1 MVSRLPMRLFRP
13 ALLALM
19 LVAAPALAQAPATAP
34 IPAAAEPLQFYVFSF
49 TDTPVAEAAQDVVG
63 GALAYDLTIDPAVE
77 GAVTFRADGWY
88 SSDALLKDFGAALL
102 DQDIALMRTAPGAYA
117 VVPRANVPMM
127 LARGGS
133 LMALAEPATAR
144 PPVPAATVA
153 APTAVYGKDR
163 WWDGAFTVL
172 LIFFGGAVAGA
183 AALFGGQ
190 TVYRRAE
197 ERTRIA
203 APVLRLTDQRRPG
216 TRPPE
221 GAEADPELVI
231 PRFAPRRDL

>member
-1 MVSRLPMRLFRP
+1 MRLLRP
-13 ALLALM
+13 ALIALTLLASP
-19 LVAAPALAQAPATAP
+19 VASQVPATAP

-63 GALAYDLTIDPAVE
+63 GALGYELTLDPAVD
-77 GAVTFRADGWY
+77 GGIVTFRADGWY

-102 DQDIALMRTAPGAYA
+102 DQDIALMRTGRGAYA

-127 LARGGS
+127 MARGGT
-133 LMALAEPATAR
+133 LTTLADPAIAT
-144 PPVPAATVA
+144 PPVAASA
-153 APTAVYGKDR
+153 AVDAPVAVYGRDR
-163 WWDGAFTVL
+163 WWEGAFAAL

-197 ERTRIA
+197 ERARIA
-203 APVLRLTDQRRPG
+203 APLLRLTDQRQPVV
-216 TRPPE
+216 RPPE
-221 GAEADPELVI
+221 GAEADPDLVI
-231 PRFAPRRDL
+231 PRFDEQS

>member
-1 MVSRLPMRLFRP
+1 MVSRFPMRLLRP
-13 ALLALM
+13 ALLALTLM
-19 LVAAPALAQAPATAP
+19 AAPALAQAPATAP

-49 TDTPVAEAAQDVVG
+49 TDTPVAEAAQDIVG
-63 GALAYDLTIDPAVE
+63 GALAWDVTIDPTVD
-77 GAVTFRADGWY
+77 GVVTFRADGWY
-88 SSDALLKDFGAALL
+88 SSDALLKDFGSALL

-133 LMALAEPATAR
+133 LMALAEPVTAR
-144 PPVPAATVA
+144 PPLPAATVA

-163 WWDGAFTVL
+163 WFDGAVTAL
-172 LIFFGGAVAGA
+172 LIFFGGALAGA

-197 ERTRIA
+197 ERARIA
-203 APVLRLTDQRRPG
+203 APLLRLTDQRRPAS
-216 TRPPE
+216 RPVE
-221 GAEADPELVI
+221 GAEADPDLVI
-231 PRFAPRRDL
+231 PRFNEPRG